1 MDGAMR
7 RMLAVTTTAL
17 FVIGLAAC
25 GGDESTSEASGG
37 VSVADAWARSPMG
50 DLGAV
55 YFVVTNDGTE
65 ADRLTGAAAPDLDAT
80 VEVHETSMANG
91 QAEMSPVDAVDIPAG
106 GSVAFEP
113 GGYHVMLTDLTTPLE
128 VGSTITIVL
137 TFEQAGDVEVQA
149 EVRSFVEDGGMGASG
164 ASAATGM

>member
-1 MDGAMR
+1 MR
-7 RMLAVTTTAL
+7 RILAVTTAAL
-17 FVIGLAAC
+17 FVVGPAAC
-25 GGDESTSEASGG
+25 GSDESASEASGG

-50 DLGAV
+50 GLGAV

-65 ADRLTGAAAPDLDAT
+65 ADRLTAASAPDLDAT

-91 QAEMSPVDAVDIPAG
+91 QAAMDPVDGVDVPPG

-113 GGYHVMLTDLTTPLE
+113 GGYHLMLTDLTSPLE

-149 EVRSFVEDGGMGASG
+149 EVRSFVEDGGMGATG
-164 ASAATGM
+164 PSAATGM